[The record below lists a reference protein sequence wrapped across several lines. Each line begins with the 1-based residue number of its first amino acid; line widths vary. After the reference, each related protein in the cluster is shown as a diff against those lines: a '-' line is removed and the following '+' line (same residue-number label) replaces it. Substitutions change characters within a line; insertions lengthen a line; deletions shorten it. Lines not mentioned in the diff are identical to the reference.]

1 MGKST
6 IIKSLFRAFDAEPT
20 GELRGWDY
28 EAAVV
33 VDFTVDGVSY
43 STLRRGDLRALFRHD
58 ELLGAATSSLEW
70 NDLFS
75 KVVGFKLQL
84 MDRDERFR
92 PASPSMYFMPF
103 YINQDGSFFGN
114 WDTFKSVKQFDSNAI
129 IHTLE
134 YFAQVRPVRYFELKG
149 QERSAKS
156 RIAELE
162 VESSTLQRTRQK
174 IRRTLRT
181 TSVKL
186 TREGFEREVQELT
199 RRATDLASKQDKLR
213 VEIVESQELASQLG
227 DQIRLSDAAL
237 KEHESDFKSI
247 GPEVV
252 AQGLFR
258 CPTCHAEHDASF
270 HTFLDLAEDAR
281 ELYELR
287 ERLKSNLCTVNERLT
302 RLRREAAALKQQY
315 VEVASILSAKKGRLT
330 FEDVVKSYSAD
341 AADKA
346 LDSEIVQ
353 VEKTLSEMS
362 QMLRG
367 VKVDLES
374 VQKEHDAKEPLNK
387 FRESFKRLL
396 AVADV
401 IEFSKVD
408 AWKLNK
414 RPTDSGSP
422 GPRAVVAY
430 YASLWS
436 TIKDESGALPAPL
449 VIDSPNQNAQDP
461 KNLARVMA
469 ILAGQTP
476 EKAQVILCAEE
487 PSEAFAADKT
497 VELTSKRSLLRRDQM
512 NAVFPRIQWMLSE
525 ATARLGG
532 VTRAVASP

>member
-6 IIKSLFRAFDAEPT
+6 IVKSLFRAFDAEPT

-28 EAAVV
+28 EAAIV
-33 VDFTVDGVSY
+33 VDFNVDGVAY

-58 ELLGAATSSLEW
+58 ELIGVTTSSLEW
-70 NDLFS
+70 NEIFS
-75 KVVGFKLQL
+75 EAVGFKLQL

-103 YINQDGSFFGN
+103 YINQDGSFFGI

-129 IHTLE
+129 IHALE

-149 QERSAKS
+149 QERSSKS
-156 RIAELE
+156 RVSELE
-162 VESSTLQRTRQK
+162 VEVLTLQRTRQRV
-174 IRRTLRT
+174 RRTLRA

-186 TREGFEREVQELT
+186 SREGFEREVQELARRSTELAT
-199 RRATDLASKQDKLR
+199 RQDKIR
-213 VEIVESQELASQLG
+213 VNIVESHELATQLA

-237 KEHESDFKSI
+237 KEHDSDFKNI
-247 GPEVV
+247 GPEV
-252 AQGLFR
+252 AEQGLFR

-270 HTFLDLAEDAR
+270 HTFLGLAEDAR

-287 ERLKSNLCTVNERLT
+287 ERLKSNLETVNDRLA
-302 RLRREAAALKQQY
+302 RFRREAAALKQQY
-315 VEVASILSAKKGRLT
+315 VEVESILSARKGRLT

-346 LDSEIVQ
+346 LDSEISH
-353 VEKTLSEMS
+353 VEKTLSDVAAV
-362 QMLRG
+362 LRG
-367 VKVDLES
+367 IKIELEA
-374 VQKEHDAKEPLNK
+374 VQNSHDSKEPLKK
-387 FRESFKRLL
+387 FRESFKKLL

-401 IEFSKVD
+401 VEFPNVD
-408 AWKLNK
+408 TWKLNK

-436 TIKDESGALPAPL
+436 AMKDKDGALPAPL

-461 KNLARVMA
+461 KNLVRVMA

-487 PSEAFAADKT
+487 PSDAFAPDKT
-497 VELTSKRSLLRRDQM
+497 IQLQSKRCLLRRDHLE
-512 NAVFPRIQWMLSE
+512 AVLPRVQRMLSD

-532 VTRAVASP
+532 IKV